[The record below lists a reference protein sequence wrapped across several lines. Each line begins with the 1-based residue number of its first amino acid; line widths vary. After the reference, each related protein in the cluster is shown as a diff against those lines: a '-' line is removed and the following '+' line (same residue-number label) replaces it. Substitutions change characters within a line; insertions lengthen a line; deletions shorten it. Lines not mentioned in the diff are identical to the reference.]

1 MTNAEILLI
10 AGNEGSGK
18 TPVCKNIDKLLRK
31 NGYNEIT
38 CKNFK
43 NKEKDYIVQ
52 LQKEN
57 TIVIIC
63 TASDL
68 RWMIDVL
75 IDFIKAAIDALEEGQ
90 RVVLIFAARNTGD
103 PMREYLEDKI
113 NEIVNISNLVEVP
126 LARINQKAQK
136 TVHSWYHNA
145 IDKLVEHILKVK
157 PFCII

>member
-1 MTNAEILLI
+1 MTNADILVI

-18 TPVCKNIDKLLRK
+18 TPVCKNIDKLLKK
-31 NGYNEIT
+31 NGYKKINT
-38 CKNFK
+38 SNFN

-68 RWMIDVL
+68 RLMINVL
-75 IDFIKAAIDALEEGQ
+75 SNFIKKAIDALEKGQ
-90 RVVLIFAARNTGD
+90 RVVLILAARNTGD

-126 LARINQKAQK
+126 LARINQNAQQ
-136 TVHSWYHNA
+136 TVHSWYHDA